1 MDLNTKTD
9 ISFTAGQDMAVE
21 TLIMIPGEG
30 PEPFSA
36 RINLELMKAGDGHTV
51 TVFDGQFGVITFKPG
66 YEPLREGELVPMMV
80 TPDEAQTILALR
92 KGQATVQPHGD
103 GRG

>member
-1 MDLNTKTD
+1 MDLNTATS
-9 ISFTAGQDMAVE
+9 ISITAGQDMAVE

-36 RINLELMKAGDGHTV
+36 KINLELMSKGDGHTV
-51 TVFDGQFGVITFKPG
+51 TAYDGQFGVITFKPG
-66 YEPLREGELVPMMV
+66 YEPMRQGDFVPMMV
-80 TPDEAQTILALR
+80 TSEEAETISALR
-92 KGQATVQPHGD
+92 KGLATVQMHGD